1 MGEVHL
7 PREAGRHI
15 YTGGVPQGGYNPGYT
30 PGRLY
35 LREAKPGLYTRE
47 AIPQGGYTQVYT
59 SGGYT
64 PGRLYQVYTSP
75 CVIPVS
81 LLVRKD
87 GLCA

>member
-59 SGGYT
+59 S
-64 PGRLYQVYTSP
+64 P